1 MGKTRIEI
9 VPSIL
14 SADIGRLAEQVE
26 EAAAAGADRIQVDV
40 MDGHFVPNLTSGPQV
55 VEAVRSS
62 SPTAR
67 SRSGVFAACL
77 PRSRSRSTAGSTR
90 ARRRSSSRPGQR
102 SWSPAA
108 RSTASRAG
116 SPPASKLFAKPL
128 TEELKQAAA
137 EKALELVQDGMLI
150 GLGSGSTARYFT
162 EGLGGLVAGGTKVRG
177 VPTSRATAELAAEL
191 GIPIVTELVG
201 QIDLTVDG
209 ADEVDPALNLIKG
222 RGGALF
228 REKLVAAASKRFVV
242 VVDESKMVKEL
253 GVGVLPVE
261 VLPFLWRLTA
271 ERVAGLG
278 VSLVVRGGEETPYIT
293 DNGNLILDV
302 TVEGG
307 IKHAADFGVELKKLT
322 GVVEHGLFVGMTDTV
337 IIAGPEGPRMI
348 GRELA
353 GH

>member
-1 MGKTRIEI
+1 MT
-9 VPSIL
+9 
-14 SADIGRLAEQVE
+14 DN
-26 EAAAAGADRIQVDV
+26 
-40 MDGHFVPNLTSGPQV
+40 F
-55 VEAVRSS
+55 
-62 SPTAR
+62 
-67 SRSGVFAACL
+67 
-77 PRSRSRSTAGSTR
+77 
-90 ARRRSSSRPGQR
+90 
-102 SWSPAA
+102 
-108 RSTASRAG
+108 
-116 SPPASKLFAKPL
+116 
-128 TEELKQAAA
+128 KQAAA

-162 EGLGGLVAGGTKVRG
+162 EGVGRLIADGMKVRG

-242 VVDESKMVKEL
+242 VVDESKMVKQL
-253 GVGVLPVE
+253 GVGALPVE

-271 ERVAGLG
+271 ERVADLG
-278 VSLVVRGGEETPYIT
+278 VSLVVRGGEETPYVT

-307 IKHAADFGVELKKLT
+307 IKNARDFGVELKKLT

-337 IIAGPEGPRMI
+337 IMAGPEGPRMI
-348 GRELA
+348 GRESA
-353 GH
+353 GR